1 MTMKKSYLFSALA
14 AGMVMLS
21 ACSNDSDLTN
31 GGSVETTE
39 VAQQIVLQVANSGD
53 GMQTRAGRPLYSSE
67 AKQSIENVKVIICE
81 EGTNTVK
88 YVESIANWNTDEVSS
103 TYNTH
108 GHGREKVINLNKALE
123 KGKTYLVYAFG
134 YHNGTEYT
142 NLSTAI
148 AGVAKEATFNP
159 NTVLELKDGVKG
171 EEIFAGSAKITVHD
185 GVGFRQSV
193 VLNRQVAG
201 TFGYF
206 EAIPYI
212 EGATKLQLV
221 ASTRNQNLI
230 LGQFHNTDLTQNG
243 TSDSPYFVVN
253 GTKST
258 TDKVIYEIDLTKWFT
273 KIEDK
278 DKDGLIDTDTW
289 KNPYNPNN
297 TDPNRPK
304 FKTGSVFGGTFL
316 VPFAKVATTNTFVL
330 NLVKTDDEKVVQTW
344 TIKLPAEDKQVAE
357 HNLFSWTG
365 TSFPT
370 TAVKNT
376 DNNIVY
382 NVVRNHLY
390 GIGTKTKDGEVV
402 TPDKP
407 GPDTPE
413 PLKKKQ
419 ELTLRVNDNWDIIH
433 SLEIEEN

>member
-21 ACSNDSDLTN
+21 ACSNDNDLAN

-39 VAQQIVLQVANSGD
+39 MAQQIVLQVANSGD

-67 AKQSIENVKVIICE
+67 AKQRIENVKVIICE
-81 EGTNTVK
+81 EGTNKVE
-88 YVESIANWNTDEVSS
+88 YVQSIENWNTDAVSS
-103 TYNTH
+103 TYDTN
-108 GHGREKVINLNKALE
+108 GHGREKLINLNKALQP
-123 KGKTYLVYAFG
+123 GKTYLVYAFG
-134 YHNGTEYT
+134 YHDNTDYS

-148 AGVAKEATFNP
+148 ADVAIGGTFNP
-159 NTVLELKDGVKG
+159 NTALTLNNGVKG
-171 EEIFAGSAKITVHD
+171 EEIFAGSAEITVTA

-206 EAIPYI
+206 EDIPYI

-221 ASTRNQNLI
+221 ASTRNHNLI

-243 TSDSPYFVVN
+243 TGYSPYFVVN
-253 GTKST
+253 GTNEA
-258 TDKVIYEIDLTKWFT
+258 TDKVIYEINLKDWFT

-278 DKDGLIDTDTW
+278 DKDGLIDTDFW
-289 KNPYNPNN
+289 NNPYESNGA
-297 TDPNRPK
+297 K
-304 FKTGSVFGGTFL
+304 FKRGSVFGGTFL
-316 VPFAKVATTNTFVL
+316 VPFAKTTEPTFVL
-330 NLVKTDDEKVVQTW
+330 KLVKDNGDAVQTW
-344 TIKLPAEDKQVAE
+344 TIKLPGTDKQTAKNYTLYSWDGSKFAE
-357 HNLFSWTG
+357 NKL
-365 TSFPT
+365 
-370 TAVKNT
+370 AKDEVK
-376 DNNIVY
+376 IY

-402 TPDKP
+402 PPENPD
-407 GPDTPE
+407 PDTPE
-413 PLKKKQ
+413 PLEKKQ

-433 SLEIEEN
+433 KLELEED

>member
-21 ACSNDSDLTN
+21 ACSNDSDLAN

-39 VAQQIVLQVANSGD
+39 MAQQIVLQVANSGD

-81 EGTNTVK
+81 KGTNTVK
-88 YVESIANWNTDEVSS
+88 YVKPIENWNTDAVSS
-103 TYNTH
+103 TYDTN
-108 GHGREKVINLNKALE
+108 GHGREKLINLNKALQP
-123 KGKTYLVYAFG
+123 GKTYLVYAFG
-134 YHNGTEYT
+134 YHSTTDYS

-148 AGVAKEATFNP
+148 ADVAIGGTFNP
-159 NTVLELKDGVKG
+159 NTALTLNNGVKG
-171 EEIFAGSAKITVHD
+171 EEIFAGSAEITVTA

-206 EAIPYI
+206 EDIPYI

-243 TSDSPYFVVN
+243 TGYSPYFVVN
-253 GTKST
+253 GTNEA
-258 TDKVIYEIDLTKWFT
+258 TDKVIYEINLKDWFT

-278 DKDGLIDTDTW
+278 DKDGLIDTDSW
-289 KNPYNPNN
+289 NNPYESNGA
-297 TDPNRPK
+297 K
-304 FKTGSVFGGTFL
+304 FKRGSVFGGTFL
-316 VPFAKVATTNTFVL
+316 VPFAKTTEPTFVL
-330 NLVKTDDEKVVQTW
+330 KLVKDNGDAVQTW
-344 TIKLPAEDKQVAE
+344 TIKLPGTDKQTAKNYTLYSWDGSKFAE
-357 HNLFSWTG
+357 NKL
-365 TSFPT
+365 
-370 TAVKNT
+370 AKDEVK
-376 DNNIVY
+376 IY

-402 TPDKP
+402 PPENPD
-407 GPDTPE
+407 PDTPE
-413 PLKKKQ
+413 PLEKKQ

-433 SLEIEEN
+433 KLELEED

>member
-21 ACSNDSDLTN
+21 ACSNDSDLAN

-39 VAQQIVLQVANSGD
+39 MAQQIVLQVANSGD
-53 GMQTRAGRPLYSSE
+53 GMQTRAGRLLYSSE

-81 EGTNTVK
+81 KGTNTVK
-88 YVESIANWNTDEVSS
+88 YVQSIENWNTDAVSS
-103 TYNTH
+103 TYDTN
-108 GHGREKVINLNKALE
+108 GNGREKLINLDQTLQA
-123 KGKTYLVYAFG
+123 GKTYLVYAFG
-134 YHNGTEYT
+134 YHKTTDYS

-148 AGVAKEATFNP
+148 ADVAIGAQFNP
-159 NTVLELKDGVKG
+159 NTALTLNNDVKG
-171 EEIFAGSAKITVHD
+171 EEIFAGSAEITVTE

-221 ASTRNQNLI
+221 ASTRNQDLV

-243 TSDSPYFVVN
+243 TGYSPYFVVN
-253 GTKST
+253 GTNKA
-258 TDKVIYEIDLTKWFT
+258 TDKVIYEINLNDWFIN
-273 KIEDK
+273 IEDK
-278 DKDGLIDTDTW
+278 DKDGLIDTDSW
-289 KNPYNPNN
+289 KNPYESNGA
-297 TDPNRPK
+297 K
-304 FKTGSVFGGTFL
+304 FKRGSVFGGTFL
-316 VPFAKVATTNTFVL
+316 VPFAKTTDPTFVL
-330 NLVKTDDEKVVQTW
+330 KLVKDNGAAVQTW
-344 TIKLPAEDKQVAE
+344 TIKLPGTDKQTANNYTLYSWDGSKFAE
-357 HNLFSWTG
+357 NKL
-365 TSFPT
+365 
-370 TAVKNT
+370 AKDEVK
-376 DNNIVY
+376 IY

-402 TPDKP
+402 PPENPD
-407 GPDTPE
+407 PDTPE

-433 SLEIEEN
+433 KLELEED